1 MPDWVSIAEESAIST
16 DAGSTFFVDDIE
28 IAVFRTEGELFA
40 IEGRCPHK
48 GASLGNGAL
57 DGGTVTCPW
66 HDWKFDLKTG
76 TGLTNPSSPLT
87 TVPVRVHAGSVEID
101 RQSLPQKTSLTVGT
115 DDGIHRYLVRYG
127 SLGWVGVFGNI
138 EKVACEHR
146 DRIVVQTHRGEELG
160 EVLSTPDDLASQNNR
175 DKPGGE
181 VLRKASLE
189 EITAHEN
196 RSRELTRHLIEECTC
211 VLTESGIDLAIV
223 DGEVLFD
230 HVSAVLYFLGESN
243 PDTGPLVTDVAKRHD
258 LERIELYP
266 FIDPPEPEGGGCG
279 KEGCGGGGCHS

>member
-1 MPDWVSIAEESAIST
+1 MPDWVPIAEESAISA

-28 IAVFRTEGELFA
+28 IAVFRTENQLFA

-48 GASLGNGAL
+48 GASLGNGAV
-57 DGGTVTCPW
+57 DGCTVTCPW

-76 TGLTNPSSPLT
+76 SGLTNPSSPLA
-87 TVPVRVHAGSVEID
+87 TVPVRVNAGSVEID
-101 RQSLPQKTSLTVGT
+101 RQSLPQKTSLATSA

-138 EKVACEHR
+138 DKVACEHR
-146 DRIVVQTHRGEELG
+146 DRVVVQTHRGEELG
-160 EVLSTPDDLASQNNR
+160 EVLSTPDDLATQNNR

-181 VLRKASLE
+181 VLRKATFE
-189 EITAHEN
+189 EVTAHET
-196 RSRELTRHLIEECTC
+196 RSRELTPHLIEECTGI
-211 VLTESGIDLAIV
+211 LAESDIDLAIV

-230 HVSAVLYFLGESN
+230 RASAVLYFLGESN
-243 PDTGPLVTDVAKRHD
+243 PDTGPLVTDVAKRYD
-258 LERIELYP
+258 LDRIELYP
-266 FIDPPEPEGGGCG
+266 FIDPPQPAGGGCG